1 MSSER
6 YEINPDQTN
15 NISLEEQAKQ
25 QTVNATSENDAN
37 VEVRSNDNTNKS
49 TDEVRPEWLPEK
61 FGNAEELAKA
71 YSELEKKL
79 SSDKP
84 NDPSI
89 MEARKQAEE
98 NQQTQNTLEPFYKE
112 FSEAGTLSEKSYKDL
127 AKMGLDKNLVDGYI
141 AGQKAIAE
149 AEVKQVQSI
158 VGGEENYQQLL
169 DWSTKNLNEAEA
181 TAFNDLL
188 DTGSIEQI
196 KLAVSA
202 IANRAGISGQ
212 EKPTMFEGDTTAST
226 ADAFESIAQ
235 VTQAMNDPR
244 YDKDPAYRKQ
254 VEMKIARSSVI

>member
-6 YEINPDQTN
+6 YEINPDQTQ

-71 YSELEKKL
+71 YSELEKKF
-79 SSDKP
+79 STGDKKEQQP
-84 NDPSI
+84 
-89 MEARKQAEE
+89 EVKEE
-98 NQQTQNTLEPFYKE
+98 TNQTNNSLEPYYKE
-112 FSEAGTLSEKSYKDL
+112 FADAGTLSEKSYTDL
-127 AKMGLDKNLVDGYI
+127 EKMGLDKNLVDGYI

-158 VGGEENYQQLL
+158 VGGEENYKQLL

-181 TAFNDLL
+181 TAFNELL

>member
-6 YEINPDQTN
+6 YEINPDQTQN
-15 NISLEEQAKQ
+15 LSLEEQAKQ
-25 QTVNATSENDAN
+25 QTVTATSQDGTR
-37 VEVRSNDNTNKS
+37 VEVSTNDNTDKS
-49 TDEVRPEWLPEK
+49 TDETRPKWLPEK

-71 YSELEKKL
+71 YSELEKKF
-79 SSDKP
+79 SSGDKQEETQTREEP
-84 NDPSI
+84 NQS
-89 MEARKQAEE
+89 
-98 NQQTQNTLEPFYKE
+98 TNTLEPYYKE
-112 FSEAGTLSEKSYKDL
+112 FADAGTLSEKSYTDL
-127 AKMGLDKNLVDGYI
+127 AKMGLDKQLVDGYI

-149 AEVKQVQSI
+149 SEIQQVHSI
-158 VGGEENYQQLL
+158 VGGAEKYSQLL

-181 TAFNDLL
+181 TAFNDML

-212 EKPTMFEGDTTAST
+212 EKPRMLEGDTTAST
-226 ADAFESIAQ
+226 ADVFGSIAQ

-244 YDKDPAYRKQ
+244 YDKDPAYRKE

>member
-6 YEINPDQTN
+6 YEINPDQTQ

-71 YSELEKKL
+71 YSELEKKF
-79 SSDKP
+79 STGDKKEQQP
-84 NDPSI
+84 
-89 MEARKQAEE
+89 EVKEE
-98 NQQTQNTLEPFYKE
+98 TNQTNNSLEPYYKE
-112 FSEAGTLSEKSYKDL
+112 FADAGTLSEKSYTDL
-127 AKMGLDKNLVDGYI
+127 EKMGLDKNLVDGYI

-158 VGGEENYQQLL
+158 VGGEENYKQLL

-244 YDKDPAYRKQ
+244 YDNDPAYRKQ

>member
-6 YEINPDQTN
+6 IEIIPDET

-25 QTVNATSENDAN
+25 QTVNATSQDDTR
-37 VEVRSNDNTNKS
+37 VEVSTNDNTDKS
-49 TDEVRPEWLPEK
+49 TDETRPEWLPEK

-71 YSELEKKL
+71 YSELEKKF
-79 SSDKP
+79 SSGDK
-84 NDPSI
+84 
-89 MEARKQAEE
+89 KEE
-98 NQQTQNTLEPFYKE
+98 QPEVKEETNQTNNTLEPYYKE
-112 FSEAGTLSEKSYKDL
+112 FAEAGNLSEKSYKDL

-158 VGGEENYQQLL
+158 VGGEENYKQLL

-181 TAFNDLL
+181 TAFNELL
-188 DTGSIEQI
+188 DTGTIEQI

-212 EKPTMFEGDTTAST
+212 EKPTMFQGDTTAST
-226 ADAFESIAQ
+226 ADVFGSVAQ

-244 YDKDPAYRKQ
+244 YDKDPAYRKE
-254 VEMKIARSSVI
+254 VEMKLARSSVI

>member
-6 YEINPDQTN
+6 YEINSDQTH
-15 NISLEEQAKQ
+15 NISLEEQAQQ

-37 VEVRSNDNTNKS
+37 VEVRTNDNTDKS

-79 SSDKP
+79 STGDKKEEQVEVQEEP
-84 NDPSI
+84 
-89 MEARKQAEE
+89 KQT
-98 NQQTQNTLEPFYKE
+98 NNSLEPYYKE
-112 FSEAGTLSEKSYKDL
+112 FSEAGTLSEKSYADL
-127 AKMGLDKNLVDGYI
+127 AKMGLDKQLVDGYI
-141 AGQKAIAE
+141 AGQKAIAQSE
-149 AEVKQVQSI
+149 IQQVHSI
-158 VGGEENYQQLL
+158 VGGEENYKQLL

-181 TAFNDLL
+181 TAFNDML
-188 DTGSIEQI
+188 DTGTIEQI

-212 EKPTMFEGDTTAST
+212 EKPRMLEGDTTANT

>member
-6 YEINPDQTN
+6 YEINPDQTQ

-71 YSELEKKL
+71 YSELEKKF
-79 SSDKP
+79 STGDKKEQQP
-84 NDPSI
+84 
-89 MEARKQAEE
+89 EVKEE
-98 NQQTQNTLEPFYKE
+98 TNQTNNSLEPYYKE
-112 FSEAGTLSEKSYKDL
+112 FADAGTLSEKSYTDL
-127 AKMGLDKNLVDGYI
+127 AKMGLDKQLVDGYI
-141 AGQKAIAE
+141 AGQKAIAQSE
-149 AEVKQVQSI
+149 IKQVQSI
-158 VGGEENYQQLL
+158 VGGEENYKQLL

-181 TAFNDLL
+181 TAFNELL

>member
-6 YEINPDQTN
+6 YEINPDQTQN
-15 NISLEEQAKQ
+15 VSLEEQAKQ

-49 TDEVRPEWLPEK
+49 TDEVRQEWLPEK
-61 FGNAEELAKA
+61 FGNAEELAKS
-71 YSELEKKL
+71 YSELEKKF
-79 SSDKP
+79 STGDKKEQQP
-84 NDPSI
+84 
-89 MEARKQAEE
+89 EVKEE
-98 NQQTQNTLEPFYKE
+98 TNKTNNSLEPYYKE
-112 FSEAGTLSEKSYKDL
+112 FADAGTLSEKSYTDL

-158 VGGEENYQQLL
+158 VGGEEKYKQLL

-181 TAFNDLL
+181 TAFNELL
-188 DTGSIEQI
+188 DTGSIEQV

>member
-6 YEINPDQTN
+6 YEINPDQTQ

-71 YSELEKKL
+71 YSELEKKF
-79 SSDKP
+79 STGDKKEQQP
-84 NDPSI
+84 
-89 MEARKQAEE
+89 EVKEE
-98 NQQTQNTLEPFYKE
+98 TNQTNNSLEPYYKE
-112 FSEAGTLSEKSYKDL
+112 FADAGTLSEKSYTDL

-158 VGGEENYQQLL
+158 VGGEENYKQLL

-181 TAFNDLL
+181 TAFNELL

-212 EKPTMFEGDTTAST
+212 EKPRMFEGDTTAST

>member
-6 YEINPDQTN
+6 IEIIPDET

-25 QTVNATSENDAN
+25 QTVNATSQDDTK
-37 VEVRSNDNTNKS
+37 VEVSTNDNTDKS
-49 TDEVRPEWLPEK
+49 TDETRPEWLPEK

-112 FSEAGTLSEKSYKDL
+112 FSEAGTLSEKSYTDL

-158 VGGEENYQQLL
+158 VGGEENYKQLL

-181 TAFNDLL
+181 TAFNELL

>member
-6 YEINPDQTN
+6 YEINSDQTQN
-15 NISLEEQAKQ
+15 VSLEEQAKQ

-71 YSELEKKL
+71 YSELEKKF
-79 SSDKP
+79 STGKEQQP
-84 NDPSI
+84 
-89 MEARKQAEE
+89 EVKEE
-98 NQQTQNTLEPFYKE
+98 TNQTNNSLEPYYKE
-112 FSEAGTLSEKSYKDL
+112 FADAGTLSEKSYTDL

-158 VGGEENYQQLL
+158 VGGEENYKQLL

-181 TAFNDLL
+181 TAFNELL

>member
-6 YEINPDQTN
+6 VEIIPDET

-25 QTVNATSENDAN
+25 QTVNATSQDNTR
-37 VEVRSNDNTNKS
+37 VEVSTNDNTDKS
-49 TDEVRPEWLPEK
+49 TDETRPEWLPEK

-79 SSDKP
+79 STGDKKQ
-84 NDPSI
+84 
-89 MEARKQAEE
+89 EQAEVQE
-98 NQQTQNTLEPFYKE
+98 EPKQSNNSLEPYYKE
-112 FSEAGTLSEKSYKDL
+112 FAEAGSLSEKSYADL
-127 AKMGLDKNLVDGYI
+127 AKIGLDKNLVDGYI

-158 VGGEENYQQLL
+158 VGGEENYKQLL

-181 TAFNDLL
+181 TAFNELL
-188 DTGSIEQI
+188 DTGTIEQI

-212 EKPTMFEGDTTAST
+212 EKPTMFQGDTTAST
-226 ADAFESIAQ
+226 ADVFGSVAQ

-244 YDKDPAYRKQ
+244 YDKDPAYRKE
-254 VEMKIARSSVI
+254 VEMKLARSSVI

>member
-6 YEINPDQTN
+6 YEINPDQTQ

-71 YSELEKKL
+71 YSELEKKF
-79 SSDKP
+79 STGDKKEQQP
-84 NDPSI
+84 
-89 MEARKQAEE
+89 EVKQET
-98 NQQTQNTLEPFYKE
+98 NQTNNSLEPYYKE
-112 FSEAGTLSEKSYKDL
+112 FADAGTLSEKSYTDL
-127 AKMGLDKNLVDGYI
+127 EKMGLDKNLVDGYI

-158 VGGEENYQQLL
+158 VGGEENYKQLL

-181 TAFNDLL
+181 TAFNELL

-202 IANRAGISGQ
+202 IANRACISGQ

>member
-6 YEINPDQTN
+6 VEIIPDQTN
-15 NISLEEQAKQ
+15 VSLEEQAQQ
-25 QTVNATSENDAN
+25 QTVNATSQTGTR
-37 VEVRSNDNTNKS
+37 VEVSSNDNTDKS
-49 TDEVRPEWLPEK
+49 TDETRPEWLPEK

-79 SSDKP
+79 STGDKQEQTEVQEEP
-84 NDPSI
+84 NQS
-89 MEARKQAEE
+89 
-98 NQQTQNTLEPFYKE
+98 TNTLEPYYKE
-112 FSEAGTLSEKSYKDL
+112 FADAGTLSEKSYADL
-127 AKMGLDKNLVDGYI
+127 AKMGLDKQLVDGYI

-158 VGGEENYQQLL
+158 VGGEENYKQLL

-181 TAFNDLL
+181 TAFNDML

-212 EKPTMFEGDTTAST
+212 EKPRMLEGDTTASV
-226 ADAFESIAQ
+226 ADVFGSIAQ

-244 YDKDPAYRKQ
+244 YDKDPAYRKE

>member
-6 YEINPDQTN
+6 YEINPDQTQN
-15 NISLEEQAKQ
+15 VSLEEQAKQ

-71 YSELEKKL
+71 YSELEKKF
-79 SSDKP
+79 STGDKKEQQPEVKEEP
-84 NDPSI
+84 NQS
-89 MEARKQAEE
+89 
-98 NQQTQNTLEPFYKE
+98 TNTLEPYYKE
-112 FSEAGTLSEKSYKDL
+112 FADAGTLSEKSYTDL

-158 VGGEENYQQLL
+158 VGGEENYKQLL

-181 TAFNDLL
+181 TAFNELL

>member
-6 YEINPDQTN
+6 YEINPDQTH
-15 NISLEEQAKQ
+15 NISLEEQAQQ

-37 VEVRSNDNTNKS
+37 VEVRTNDNTNKS
-49 TDEVRPEWLPEK
+49 TDEVRPNWLPEK

-79 SSDKP
+79 STGDKQ
-84 NDPSI
+84 
-89 MEARKQAEE
+89 EQTEVQEE
-98 NQQTQNTLEPFYKE
+98 LNQSTNTLEPYYKE
-112 FSEAGTLSEKSYKDL
+112 FADAGGLSEKSYADL
-127 AKMGLDKNLVDGYI
+127 AKMGLDKQLVDGYI
-141 AGQKAIAE
+141 AGQKSIAE
-149 AEVKQVQSI
+149 SEIQQVHSI
-158 VGGEENYQQLL
+158 VGGEENYKQLL

-181 TAFNDLL
+181 TAFNDML

-212 EKPTMFEGDTTAST
+212 EKPRMLEGDTTANT
-226 ADAFESIAQ
+226 ADVFESIAQ

>member
-6 YEINPDQTN
+6 YEINSDQTQN
-15 NISLEEQAKQ
+15 VSLEEQAKQ

-71 YSELEKKL
+71 YSELEKKF
-79 SSDKP
+79 STGDKKEQQP
-84 NDPSI
+84 
-89 MEARKQAEE
+89 EVKEE
-98 NQQTQNTLEPFYKE
+98 TNQTNNSLEPYYKE
-112 FSEAGTLSEKSYKDL
+112 FADAGTLSEKSYADL
-127 AKMGLDKNLVDGYI
+127 AKMGLDKQLVDGYI
-141 AGQKAIAE
+141 AGQKAIAQSE
-149 AEVKQVQSI
+149 IQQVHSI
-158 VGGEENYQQLL
+158 VGGEENYKQLL

-181 TAFNDLL
+181 TAFNDML
-188 DTGSIEQI
+188 DTGTIEQI

-212 EKPTMFEGDTTAST
+212 EKPRMLEGDTTAST

>member
-6 YEINPDQTN
+6 YEINPDQTQ

-71 YSELEKKL
+71 YSELEKKF
-79 SSDKP
+79 STGKEQQP
-84 NDPSI
+84 
-89 MEARKQAEE
+89 EVKEE
-98 NQQTQNTLEPFYKE
+98 TNQTNNSLEPYYKE
-112 FSEAGTLSEKSYKDL
+112 FADAGTLSEKSYTDL
-127 AKMGLDKNLVDGYI
+127 EKMGLDKNLVDGYI

-158 VGGEENYQQLL
+158 VGGEENYKQLL

-181 TAFNDLL
+181 TAFNELL

>member
-6 YEINPDQTN
+6 VEIIPDQTN
-15 NISLEEQAKQ
+15 VSLEEQAKQ
-25 QTVNATSENDAN
+25 QTVTATSQDGTR
-37 VEVRSNDNTNKS
+37 VEVSTNDNTDKS
-49 TDEVRPEWLPEK
+49 TDETRPEWLPEK

-71 YSELEKKL
+71 YSELEKKF
-79 SSDKP
+79 SSGDKQEETQTREEP
-84 NDPSI
+84 NQS
-89 MEARKQAEE
+89 
-98 NQQTQNTLEPFYKE
+98 TNTLEPYYKE
-112 FSEAGTLSEKSYKDL
+112 FADAGTLSEKSYTDL
-127 AKMGLDKNLVDGYI
+127 AKMGLDKQLVDGYI

-149 AEVKQVQSI
+149 SEIQQVHSI
-158 VGGEENYQQLL
+158 VGGAEKYSQLL

-181 TAFNDLL
+181 TAFNDML

-212 EKPTMFEGDTTAST
+212 EKPRMLEGDTTAST
-226 ADAFESIAQ
+226 ADVFGSIAQ

-244 YDKDPAYRKQ
+244 YDKDPAYRKE